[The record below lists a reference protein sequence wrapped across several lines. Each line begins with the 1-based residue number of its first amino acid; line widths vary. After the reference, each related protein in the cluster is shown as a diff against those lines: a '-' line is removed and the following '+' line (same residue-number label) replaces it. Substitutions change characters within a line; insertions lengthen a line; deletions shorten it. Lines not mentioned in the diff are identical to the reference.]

1 MGQPSY
7 TREGGTGAHRS
18 SFLDQLQPP
27 SFRGSVVKNPPP
39 NAGDAGDSD
48 LILGLERSPAGGNGN
63 PFQYSCLE
71 NSMGR
76 RAWRVTVH
84 GVAKYQTRVSNW
96 AHTSPSGSS
105 PVQAQS
111 QNTLGSPSSGSKPT
125 PVLAV
130 TEVCLTLCDPMYWS
144 MPGLPVHHQFLEF
157 TQNVH

>member
-71 NSMGR
+71 NSMDRGVCW
-76 RAWRVTVH
+76 ATVH
-84 GVAKYQTRVSNW
+84 GGCRELDTTERLSIKVPLSHSTYSVY
-96 AHTSPSGSS
+96 SS
-105 PVQAQS
+105 SYTHCYFKHSTKFIFKILKRCFCVFPDWHS
-111 QNTLGSPSSGSKPT
+111 TKLHSFLFFLSS
-125 PVLAV
+125 
-130 TEVCLTLCDPMYWS
+130 
-144 MPGLPVHHQFLEF
+144 F
-157 TQNVH
+157 